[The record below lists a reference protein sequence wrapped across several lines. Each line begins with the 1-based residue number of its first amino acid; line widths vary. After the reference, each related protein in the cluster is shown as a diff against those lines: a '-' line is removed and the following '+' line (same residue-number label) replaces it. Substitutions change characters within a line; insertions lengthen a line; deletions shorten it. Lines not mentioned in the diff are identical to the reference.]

1 VNCDGNGAIG
11 DGVIGDGMI
20 GEGEKIGDGDER
32 YPEMMIEG

>member
-20 GEGEKIGDGDER
+20 GEGEKIGDG
-32 YPEMMIEG
+32 G